1 MYKLIM
7 SINNNEEYIV
17 FPAVPDG
24 IGPEYPQN
32 NDTFQ
37 GLSRDYNTIGTM
49 GLWAMSISSFFPV
62 GRRYRFM
69 PPEALTDG
77 WQYVSFFERNR
88 PRKLPFRVILLDDHS
103 ICRLNSA
110 CTVDSFSWQVKRNGD
125 ISYTLQLREYRFVS
139 GVK

>member
-37 GLSRDYNTIGTM
+37 GLSRDYNAIGTM
-49 GLWAMSISSFFPV
+49 GLWSMSISSFFPV
-62 GRRYRFM
+62 GRRYSFM
-69 PPEALTDG
+69 PPEALEDG

-88 PRKLPFRVILLDDHS
+88 PRKLPFRVILLDENG

-125 ISYTLQLREYRFVS
+125 IAYSLELREYRFIS